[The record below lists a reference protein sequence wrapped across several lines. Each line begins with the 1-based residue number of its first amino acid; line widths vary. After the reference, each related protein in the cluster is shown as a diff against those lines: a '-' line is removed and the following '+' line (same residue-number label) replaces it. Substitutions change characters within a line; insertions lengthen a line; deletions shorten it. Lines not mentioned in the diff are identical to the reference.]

1 MTDEVYH
8 GSLQIDFGRFGQGV
22 QSCPAQISIT
32 PSGQP
37 GTTTLLIPGGLWNAL
52 TDLRSDARRFL
63 VGVPTTGVL
72 NDGRGVRLTWGGGI
86 NLRYTEAGD
95 LLLDVNP
102 QSLVIEHIRNG
113 VAADAD
119 QWVFYLLNLGFVC
132 GDLRTTIPLSKRY
145 ESDPSLNPGS
155 SLDRIEAEIAGRTI
169 SLRDRKHAAAVKP
182 PDVEASRVALYSYL
196 LDDQKQ
202 RLGRF
207 RWRTIRIALDLL
219 RAKAQHFVARHA
231 RRFARPQSVRPE
243 ASYPPGTLSITAAA
257 GETSDGPQ
265 ALTESLIPLLS
276 LAMSAPVAWTV
287 CELRGSDGQ
296 LLWAHHRT
304 VRDTAVHSGQTRID
318 QDPPQIGRVIKDFL
332 EECYPC
338 LMTDQE
344 RLTKAIAVYVEAQIA
359 DTTLVRAALLNML
372 LDRLQKEVNAG
383 RLGPQIDTAL
393 DGRVD
398 AAEFNE
404 KLRELLS
411 TLSPNWTVDLTG
423 QIRGEIKRRNSAP
436 GFGKAVRLA
445 FESLG
450 VQGFQTLKLGNRH
463 VVLHDAD
470 VPLTAEEVVPYLT
483 ELDLLVFMI
492 IARRL
497 GYSGQFWHPHLGA
510 KAVLLKDL
518 ITPPAAV
525 VAKTC
530 VQK

>member
-1 MTDEVYH
+1 MTDQVYR
-8 GSLQIDFGRFGQGV
+8 GSLQIDFGRLGRGV
-22 QSCPAQISIT
+22 ESCPAQISIS

-37 GTTTLLIPGGLWNAL
+37 GTTTLLIPGSLWNVL

-63 VGVPTTGVL
+63 VGVTTTGVL
-72 NDGRGVRLTWGGGI
+72 DDGRGVRVTWGGGI
-86 NLRYTEAGD
+86 NLRHTEAGD

-102 QSLVIEHIRNG
+102 QSLVIEHCGNR
-113 VAADAD
+113 VPAVAD
-119 QWVFYLLNLGFVC
+119 QWVFYLQNLGFVC
-132 GDLRTTIPLSKRY
+132 GDLRTTIPLPKRY
-145 ESDPSLNPGS
+145 QSDPSLTPRS
-155 SLDRIEAEIAGRTI
+155 SLDRIEPQIAGRTI

-182 PDVEASRVALYSYL
+182 PDVEGSRVALYSYL
-196 LDDQKQ
+196 LDRQKQ
-202 RLGRF
+202 QLGLL
-207 RWRTIRIALDLL
+207 RWRTIRTALGLL
-219 RAKAQHFVARHA
+219 WAKAQHFVALQA
-231 RRFARPQSVRPE
+231 RRFARPQPVGPE
-243 ASYPPGTLSITAAA
+243 ADYSPGTLSMAATA

-265 ALTESLIPLLS
+265 ALTESLSPLLS

-296 LLWAHHRT
+296 LLCAHHRT
-304 VRDTAVHSGQTRID
+304 VRDTAVQSAQTRID
-318 QDPPQIGRVIKDFL
+318 QDPPQIGGVIKGFL
-332 EECYPC
+332 EECYPR
-338 LMTDQE
+338 LMADHE
-344 RLTKAIAVYVEAQIA
+344 RLTKAIAVYVEVQIA

-383 RLGPQIDTAL
+383 QLGLQIDPAL

-398 AAEFNE
+398 AAEFKE

-411 TLSPNWTVDLTG
+411 TLSPNWTADLTS

-510 KAVLLKDL
+510 EAVRLGDL
-518 ITPPAAV
+518 IAPPAAPAPPV
-525 VAKTC
+525 
-530 VQK
+530 